1 MSEQPCPRSLSL
13 YLSLCSLSPL
23 PLCSILLSPPPPS
36 LLLSVVWTSSRPPPS
51 LALWFCSGDLISLLT
66 VPHDWQLSS
75 GMKTNSYVWNRLV
88 KSNPPLILLHKPF
101 PPSLFL
107 QLLISHSLKDIWH
120 HYTQIILFSM
130 SLLSILPILY
140 WWKQF
145 KLSPFYWKYQYQFN
159 HRPIPA
165 QETTR
170 QYTITMYVRH

>member
-1 MSEQPCPRSLSL
+1 MSQVSLSIFL
-13 YLSLCSLSPL
+13 CALALLSALSRFLPLSLPL
-23 PLCSILLSPPPPS
+23 LPSYSFPP
-36 LLLSVVWTSSRPPPS
+36 TPPS

-75 GMKTNSYVWNRLV
+75 GMKTISYIWNRLV

-107 QLLISHSLKDIWH
+107 QLLISHSLKDIWN